1 MYFVYKIWKILI
13 FRLKH
18 IMHASVHNKIYQ
30 SKHYSVFIQS
40 GYKASFTFSLAE
52 IWDFHHFCEQN
63 T

>member
-1 MYFVYKIWKILI
+1 
-13 FRLKH
+13 
-18 IMHASVHNKIYQ
+18 MHASAHNKIYQ
-30 SKHYSVFIQS
+30 SKHYSVFIRS